1 MLLRNEYLL
10 SSFMKECCST
20 SYTLVYSYSI
30 LKGTRAHSPSVFVSI
45 KNALAVIHF
54 WSNHHLGIFI
64 LFSYF
69 INEKNHV
76 GYVMHVILRIYVDI
90 ILYLYNLQ
98 QANIYSLKIKVH
110 EIIHTWMIVLCFIP
124 SFNSRRCVT
133 YVYKILSW
141 KHLCTL
147 CPGLETSNFI
157 FMTFGFVRIVFRI
170 KLIVFWLK
178 TLSDIIGVLLS

>member
-30 LKGTRAHSPSVFVSI
+30 LKGTRAHSPPVFVSI
-45 KNALAVIHF
+45 KNALAVIYF

-110 EIIHTWMIVLCFIP
+110 EIIPEWSCFVLFHLLIQDDVSRMSIKYWAESIYARYALVWKRQILFSWRLG
-124 SFNSRRCVT
+124 SFES
-133 YVYKILSW
+133 SS
-141 KHLCTL
+141 
-147 CPGLETSNFI
+147 E
-157 FMTFGFVRIVFRI
+157 
-170 KLIVFWLK
+170 
-178 TLSDIIGVLLS
+178 